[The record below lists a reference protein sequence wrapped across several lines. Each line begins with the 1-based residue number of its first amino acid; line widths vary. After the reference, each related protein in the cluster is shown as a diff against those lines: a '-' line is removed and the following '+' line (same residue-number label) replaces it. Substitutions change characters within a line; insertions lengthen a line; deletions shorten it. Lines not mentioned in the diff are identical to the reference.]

1 MRTFKTLI
9 AIAAAIALLP
19 SANAGGTDK
28 HKQHAKTAKAT
39 KHQKKV
45 ADEPSYAGRPEID
58 EFAARLNSNE
68 GLDPAWVIKSVS
80 AARYQA
86 SVAKLIMPAGP
97 GTAKNWMAY
106 RDRFIEPKR
115 IAAGLA
121 FWQNNEAALQRAE
134 QLYGVPPHIV
144 VGVIGVET
152 FYGRVMGNYRVI
164 DALSTLAFDF
174 PRGRSDR
181 SAYFRG
187 ELEQFLIWTHREG
200 YDPLSIKGSY
210 AGAIGWPQFMPTSIN
225 KFAVDFSGD
234 GHIRLSTDQTDAVG
248 SVAKYLADHGWQRGL
263 KPYFNVAAPVETS
276 ARAALLAPDIR
287 PTFSAADLTQHG
299 AVLEEAA
306 QSAAGPLAFIELQ
319 NGPSAPTY
327 YAGTQNFYVVTRYN
341 WSSYYAMAVIGLGEA
356 IAAAKSSH

>member
-1 MRTFKTLI
+1 MRRLTILI
-9 AIAAAIALLP
+9 VIATMITLLP
-19 SANAGGTDK
+19 AANAGALER
-28 HKQHAKTAKAT
+28 HKPAQKAKSPKSKKA
-39 KHQKKV
+39 
-45 ADEPSYAGRPEID
+45 AEGPSYAGRAEVA
-58 EFAARLNSNE
+58 EFATKLSTIE
-68 GLDPAWVIKSVS
+68 GLDPNWIIKNVS
-80 AARYQA
+80 AAQYQP
-86 SVAKLIMPAGP
+86 SVAKLIMPVGP

-121 FWQNNEAALQRAE
+121 FWLNNEAALQRAE

-144 VGVIGVET
+144 VGIIGVET
-152 FYGRVMGNYRVI
+152 FYGRVTGNYRVI

-174 PRGRSDR
+174 PKGRSDR

-187 ELEQFLIWTHREG
+187 ELEQYLIWTNREG

-234 GHIRLSTDQTDAVG
+234 GHIRLSTDQTDAIG

-263 KPYFNVAAPVETS
+263 KPYYRVAAPVETS
-276 ARAALLAPDIR
+276 SRATLLTPDIK
-287 PTFSAADLTQHG
+287 PTFSAADLTRHG
-299 AVLEEAA
+299 ALLED
-306 QSAAGPLAFIELQ
+306 SALSAPGPFAFIELQ
-319 NGPSAPTY
+319 NGPSAPTF

-341 WSSYYAMAVIGLGEA
+341 WSSYYAMAVIELGEA
-356 IAAAKSSH
+356 IAAAKPAH